1 MQLTLLSITKLKK
14 LIHAHDAV
22 RTETT
27 TTTTIMKQFS
37 LIDRKPNPKLSQLPI
52 RSKANIIVSQG
63 ELMVKTASQVEARE
77 NASDRVGIGFGFVFD
92 WLSKRCDFSRPITEQ
107 R

>member
-27 TTTTIMKQFS
+27 PTTTIMKQFS
-37 LIDRKPNPKLSQLPI
+37 LIDGKPNPKLSQLPI

-63 ELMVKTASQVEARE
+63 ELMVKTASQLEARE
-77 NASDRVGIGFGFVFD
+77 NASDRVGIGFGFAFD

>member
-37 LIDRKPNPKLSQLPI
+37 LIDGKPNPKLSQLPS

-63 ELMVKTASQVEARE
+63 ELMVKTASQLEARE
-77 NASDRVGIGFGFVFD
+77 NASDRVGISFGFAFD

>member
-37 LIDRKPNPKLSQLPI
+37 LIDGKLNPKLSQLPI

-63 ELMVKTASQVEARE
+63 ELLVKTASQLEARE
-77 NASDRVGIGFGFVFD
+77 NTSDRVGIGFGFAFD